1 MFTDAFGT
9 HSHHD
14 GARLQLQSSIRAA
27 TKTGGGPPRGLNA
40 RMTQNRPSLVR
51 EVDERDDHPAGQFPT
66 LLAQRR
72 CRLTRGHADAAPA
85 PENSFIADSSFTRAP
100 LNSRVPP
107 VSPHRFA
114 GKSRTS
120 AASTATTQS
129 DRVRRPRAAAPSQP
143 RPEAADD
150 EEDDVPDSGSVVEEE
165 EVDEAT
171 RREREKEHR
180 RRLGLEKEPLAGL
193 NAELQ
198 EALISEDLLFVLTVS
213 FGTRSRCRIPSRS
226 DPCDYAA
233 AGHRRPLHRVRPVV
247 HTSGRLRAAAG
258 RSVRHRPATW

>member
-129 DRVRRPRAAAPSQP
+129 DRVRRPRAAPSQP

-171 RREREKEHR
+171 RREREKERR